1 MAGYGLLFLGPSQ
14 HLWFNFMRKVLP
26 KRDVLTTFKKV
37 FMGQAVYGPA
47 NATLFSPIMQLY
59 KAILCL
65 FPPQGYREAVIG
77 QFFIISHLYK
87 SVEATPEPSSSSG
100 ERGDEIVARLKRD
113 LLPTLRNGL
122 LYWPVC
128 DFATYK
134 FVLVHPQPLVN
145 IICSYVW
152 TIYLTYMA
160 SLKKASTD

>member
-1 MAGYGLLFLGPSQ
+1 MMSSTSSSSFDFIRTLRMAGYGLLFLGPSQ

-87 SVEATPEPSSSSG
+87 SVEATPEPSSRYQCLCLDQFGLMVGLHLFDTSESL
-100 ERGDEIVARLKRD
+100 ALSWM
-113 LLPTLRNGL
+113 LLAAGIL
-122 LYWPVC
+122 C
-128 DFATYK
+128 
-134 FVLVHPQPLVN
+134 
-145 IICSYVW
+145 
-152 TIYLTYMA
+152 A
-160 SLKKASTD
+160 S